1 MAGARLA
8 AGLGLGARMWLAVLF
23 IPAAAWEAPQRA
35 HAVSM
40 LQAVPVGVTLPV
52 QMGQTLRTG
61 KTKPGTV
68 FTAMTTQRVPVSEDL
83 YLDRGAKVRGEVVE
97 STAGDGTAA
106 HPSVLTIRFTQLS
119 YRGQTVPVVTRAV
132 AIANIMSV
140 SDTFLPA
147 NGSTDRGNPNPASW
161 TTQQVGGDFVA
172 RSGWVGD
179 VVGSGM
185 RTVGYA
191 DFNGVYS
198 LPVTVDGMKLPRAM
212 GVFSTSAKGLYG
224 YDAGAALE
232 SSRGLIT
239 VANPEKHVVI
249 RDGDN
254 VLLEVVAD
262 GGW

>member
-1 MAGARLA
+1 
-8 AGLGLGARMWLAVLF
+8 MWLAVLA
-23 IPAAAWEAPQRA
+23 IPAAAWEGPERV
-35 HAVSM
+35 HAVSQ
-40 LQAVPVGVTLPV
+40 LQAMPAGITLPV
-52 QMGQTLRTG
+52 QMGQTLRAG

-68 FTAMTTQRVPVSEDL
+68 FMAVTTQRVPVSEDS
-83 YLDRGAKVRGEVVE
+83 YLDRRATVRGEVVE

-119 YRGQTVPVVTRAV
+119 YRGQTAPVVTRAV

-140 SDTFLPA
+140 GDTFLPA
-147 NGSTDRGNPNPASW
+147 TGATDRGNSNPASW

-191 DFNGVYS
+191 DFDGVYS

-224 YDAGAALE
+224 YDVGATLE

-239 VANPEKHVVI
+239 VANPKKRVVI
-249 RDGDN
+249 RNGDN
-254 VLLEVVAD
+254 VLLEVVAGGD
-262 GGW
+262 GSAR